1 MVLSIEDLDMKGL
14 AKHTPDEVLA
24 EVLDVAEV
32 KYSFRDFYHRWE
44 HQQWQATE
52 IDLTTD
58 AGQWSGLPEPVRNT
72 LTEVMGQ
79 FYNGEESVTRN
90 LGPILLAAPRVEH
103 EIFLATQIVDEA
115 RHLVFFERYFKEV
128 VHMDGDVEAH
138 LAAIKPTYSRW
149 YSTLFFDERLG
160 LDGRADDLRQ
170 NPKDIG
176 LYVETVALYH
186 LVLEAGLALLGQRFL
201 LDMCR
206 GLNVLPGFYEG
217 FMAVTRDESRHVG
230 GGVRIIREVIENE
243 PALAERVMNVMYE
256 SIPYTVRLITPPD
269 ADFDMDLVNYVPENY
284 LQSPQEQHRYSLQH
298 IMKRMRSAGLQADQV
313 NALGAFAW
321 TEFEKSLAE
330 SEERTGAEHFA
341 RSFPDDHAK
350 GAARVA

>member
-1 MVLSIEDLDMKGL
+1 MFQRRGAHSAPTLSLKPIGLCVLLNRRTTPEGPRRMAVNIEELDIKGL

-52 IDLTTD
+52 VDLTTD
-58 AGQWSGLPEPVRNT
+58 AAQWSGLPDPVRDT

-149 YSTLFFDERLG
+149 YSTLFFDE
-160 LDGRADDLRQ
+160 
-170 NPKDIG
+170 
-176 LYVETVALYH
+176 
-186 LVLEAGLALLGQRFL
+186 
-201 LDMCR
+201 
-206 GLNVLPGFYEG
+206 
-217 FMAVTRDESRHVG
+217 
-230 GGVRIIREVIENE
+230 
-243 PALAERVMNVMYE
+243 
-256 SIPYTVRLITPPD
+256 
-269 ADFDMDLVNYVPENY
+269 
-284 LQSPQEQHRYSLQH
+284 
-298 IMKRMRSAGLQADQV
+298 
-313 NALGAFAW
+313 
-321 TEFEKSLAE
+321 
-330 SEERTGAEHFA
+330 
-341 RSFPDDHAK
+341 
-350 GAARVA
+350 